1 MHIFSESNLKPMK
14 TRFLLFSLS
23 LLVLSSFVPTNG
35 NAQTDC
41 KEQKVGRSY
50 FTICS
55 KNIVT
60 EKKKLFLTTQ
70 GIPKKID
77 GKNTFKVVH
86 YYVSNRKTT
95 ETDEVFLEYS
105 KFLNNLESHELFLNG
120 KEFTGVLK
128 IALPFKNAGTTNTYD
143 GYDLLTYE
151 FKEGR
156 FVSKSKLT
164 DVELEKEKAVI
175 RTQ

>member
-1 MHIFSESNLKPMK
+1 MKPMK
-14 TRFLLFSLS
+14 TRFLLYSLS
-23 LLVLSSFVPTNG
+23 LLLISSLIPTWG

-41 KEQKVGRSY
+41 NEQKVGRSY
-50 FTICS
+50 FTICP

-60 EKKKLFLTTQ
+60 EKKKLFLTTK

-86 YYVSNRKTT
+86 YYVSNRRTS
-95 ETDEVFLEYS
+95 ETDEIFLEYS
-105 KFLNNLESHELFLNG
+105 KFLNNLESHDFFLNG

-128 IALPFKNAGTTNTYD
+128 IALPFKNAGVSSTYD

-151 FKEGR
+151 FKDGK
-156 FVSKSKLT
+156 FVSKSKAT

-175 RTQ
+175 RPQ

>member
-1 MHIFSESNLKPMK
+1 MK
-14 TRFLLFSLS
+14 TKALLYSINLLLLIFLIPNKL
-23 LLVLSSFVPTNG
+23 
-35 NAQTDC
+35 NAQGGCT
-41 KEQKVGRSY
+41 EQKVGRSY
-50 FTICS
+50 FSICPA
-55 KNIVT
+55 NIVT
-60 EKKKLFLTTQ
+60 EKKKLFLTTKSL
-70 GIPKKID
+70 PKKID

-86 YYVSNRKTT
+86 YYVANRKTS

-105 KFLNNLESHELFLNG
+105 KFLNNLETHEFFVNG
-120 KEFTGVLK
+120 KEFTGILK
-128 IALPFKNAGTTNTYD
+128 IALPFKNAGVSANYD

-175 RTQ
+175 RPQ

>member
-1 MHIFSESNLKPMK
+1 MRTKYLLYCIC
-14 TRFLLFSLS
+14 FLWLTVFIPNRL
-23 LLVLSSFVPTNG
+23 
-35 NAQTDC
+35 NAQADC
-41 KEQKVGRSY
+41 SEQKVGRTY
-50 FTICS
+50 FSICPD
-55 KNIVT
+55 NIVT
-60 EKKKLFLTTQ
+60 EKKKLFLTTKAL
-70 GIPKKID
+70 PKRID

-86 YYVSNRKTT
+86 YYVSDRKIT
-95 ETDEVFLEYS
+95 ETDEIFLEYS
-105 KFLNNLESHELFLNG
+105 KFLKNLESHEFFLNG

-128 IALPFKNAGTTNTYD
+128 IALPFKNEGISVTYS

-175 RTQ
+175 RPQ

>member
-1 MHIFSESNLKPMK
+1 MK
-14 TRFLLFSLS
+14 TRFLLYSLG
-23 LLVLSSFVPTNG
+23 LLLICSFIPTKG
-35 NAQTDC
+35 NAQTTC
-41 KEQKVGRSY
+41 NEQKVGRSY
-50 FTICS
+50 FSICS
-55 KNIVT
+55 DNIVT
-60 EKKKLFLTTQ
+60 EKKKLYLTTKA
-70 GIPKKID
+70 IPKKID

-95 ETDEVFLEYS
+95 ETDELFLEYS
-105 KFLNNLESHELFLNG
+105 KFLNNLETHEFFLNG
-120 KEFTGVLK
+120 KVFTGDLK
-128 IALPFKNAGTTNTYD
+128 IALPFKNAGVSTTYD

-175 RTQ
+175 RPQ